1 MAALPNP
8 LTHALITKLIADLT
22 PEDEWLLGPAGQA
35 IRE

>member
-22 PEDEWLLGPAGQA
+22 PEDE
-35 IRE
+35 